1 MVITNKKTGE
11 DISGLFLKLMQGEI
25 TNEEFEK
32 RTGLEPSKD
41 NPNRKAWE
49 DRKVV
54 KKKEKIELFTLN
66 ESNFYERVNGKT
78 KWVGGSTGI
87 TDDSIEESVNMLD
100 YPSPE
105 FLRGLRDIEVIRGKT
120 GSQYNN

>member
-41 NPNRKAWE
+41 NPHRKAWE
-49 DRKVV
+49 DRK
-54 KKKEKIELFTLN
+54 KSKDEEYKSLILEEIE
-66 ESNFYERVNGKT
+66 
-78 KWVGGSTGI
+78 
-87 TDDSIEESVNMLD
+87 
-100 YPSPE
+100 
-105 FLRGLRDIEVIRGKT
+105 
-120 GSQYNN
+120 